1 MTNKPNNNSS
11 IQNTFSWERLIQQ
24 MNTTMIT
31 LDLAGNFTGVNA
43 EAEKIFDQSAE
54 YLIGKPFTVVLDPFS
69 YEKAKLMIERTL
81 EEGTVSE
88 WELNHIQSDGPPIL
102 LGYTTTQIKDESG
115 MVIGLGAIGVDQ
127 TSKLI
132 LTDHLAET
140 NQQLEGTLL
149 KLEKT
154 FQALQE
160 TQTQLVHSEKMR
172 SLGTLVAGIAHE
184 INNPAAFVMN
194 NLSTLKQ
201 MIPDLEGL
209 FDAYQVLKESSHED
223 LILQLQQKEK
233 EFGVEYLWDDLKAI
247 ANESL
252 DGMDRIRKIVL
263 SLRTF
268 SHMDEAELK
277 LMDIND
283 GLKSTMQLIRPMC
296 KSRINVVTEYGKLP
310 PINCFPGELNQVFL
324 NLLTNAIQAIEKD
337 GQISVSTAEENGEIV
352 IKIKDTGIGMD
363 ESTMAR
369 LGEPF
374 FTTKPVGSGTGL
386 GLSISTSIIQR
397 HKGVIQFESEK
408 GVGTTAIVRL
418 PIV

>member
-1 MTNKPNNNSS
+1 MTNLTNQHSPIQKP
-11 IQNTFSWERLIQQ
+11 FSWESLINQ
-24 MNTTMIT
+24 MNIAMIT

-43 EAEKIFDQSAE
+43 EAERIFDQPADK
-54 YLIGKPFTVVLDPFS
+54 LIGEPFSVVLDSFS
-69 YEKAKLMIERTL
+69 YEKANLMIERTMK
-81 EEGTVSE
+81 EGSVSE
-88 WELNHIQSDGPPIL
+88 WELNHIQPDQSPIL
-102 LGYTTTQIKDESG
+102 LGYTTTLIKDETG
-115 MVIGLGAIGVDQ
+115 LVIGLGAIGVDQ

-154 FQALQE
+154 YQALQE

-209 FDAYQVLKESSHED
+209 FDVYQALKANTNDD
-223 LILQLQQKEK
+223 LIIQLEQKEK
-233 EFGVEYLWDDLKAI
+233 EYGTEYLWDDLKAI

-268 SHMDEAELK
+268 SHLDEAELK

-296 KSRINVVTEYGKLP
+296 KNRINLVIEYGKLP
-310 PINCFPGELNQVFL
+310 PVNCFPGELNQVFL
-324 NLLTNAIQAIEKD
+324 NLLTNAIQAIEKE
-337 GQISVSTAEENGEIV
+337 GQITVSTAEENGEIV
-352 IKIKDTGIGMD
+352 IKIKDNGMGMD
-363 ESTMAR
+363 EATMAR

-408 GVGTTAIVRL
+408 GVGTTAIVRI